1 MILMQHFKESLPIMF
16 RFLSKYGQ
24 LRRNSFILTQ
34 RLAGAA
40 PARKHFYVALRKD
53 SQKEKHFASWK
64 QIRRAPYFNE
74 RLTELK
80 IRLKKGIED
89 TYEVMKKYMSGVV
102 CSSREGSLKKNKDNS
117 THVSWSALI
126 YKKREV

>member
-1 MILMQHFKESLPIMF
+1 MF

-40 PARKHFYVALRKD
+40 PARKHFLRGVK
-53 SQKEKHFASWK
+53 KGFAKGEAFRILKTDQTRS
-64 QIRRAPYFNE
+64 IFNE
-74 RLTELK
+74 RRTELK
-80 IRLKKGIED
+80 IRLKRGIEN

-102 CSSREGSLKKNKDNS
+102 CSSREGSLKKTKITAHRRKS
-117 THVSWSALI
+117 CLL
-126 YKKREV
+126 